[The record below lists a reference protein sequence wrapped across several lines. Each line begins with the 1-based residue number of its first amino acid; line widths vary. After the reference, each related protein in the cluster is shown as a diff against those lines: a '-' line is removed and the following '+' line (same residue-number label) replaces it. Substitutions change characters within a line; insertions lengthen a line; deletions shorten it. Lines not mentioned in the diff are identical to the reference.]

1 MKAGTR
7 KPTAKVTKTAKK
19 TAVRKPTKKAAV
31 RRTAKKA
38 LPKATSSKARGKM
51 TERTATKPA
60 PKAGKRAR
68 TTRAIATAA
77 PAPRRKTS
85 AARPKATAT
94 PQVKVQRNKAPRPA
108 NIPFEPRFEVVPG
121 SPDIVPAPPSPRP
134 SPTFDPTP
142 DTNVPPRGQTAFD
155 RNAQSERV
163 AANKASRA
171 RIGSR
176 RKH

>member
-31 RRTAKKA
+31 SRTAKKTASKKTAKRA
-38 LPKATSSKARGKM
+38 LQVVKR
-51 TERTATKPA
+51 ATKPVA
-60 PKAGKRAR
+60 KAKA
-68 TTRAIATAA
+68 
-77 PAPRRKTS
+77 APRRKTS

-94 PQVKVQRNKAPRPA
+94 PPVKVERSKAPRA
-108 NIPFEPRFEVVPG
+108 TNIPFEPRFEIVPG
-121 SPDIVPAPPSPRP
+121 SPDTVPAQPTPRP